1 MSILIIILLEE
12 NAKNQENTL
21 KMPKTVDFLNKISP

>member
-21 KMPKTVDFLNKISP
+21 KMPETVEFF